1 LKAGLFSAVVTAFII
16 ESYKALKQDPS
27 QVLLSR
33 ILVQLEGRV
42 NGTEI
47 LTIPKFTPTHSD
59 IRVNILWFLSL
70 IFSLTTVLI
79 GIIALQWL
87 REHLR
92 PHTDLEPQIAF
103 SLHHLNV
110 ESLDRWYLPQIFTA
124 LPLLLQLALVLFL
137 DGILDFLWSLNST
150 VAIPIA
156 FAVGLSLFFLL
167 WTTVLPTTQAL
178 LLFLPRLPWGKTL
191 RSPCPYRS
199 PQSWA
204 FHRSVQPLVAIFLS
218 IFGDFNEESQDIVSH
233 SMISGKDR
241 DLYYEGSTSSR
252 QRRPTN
258 LIFGP
263 NPSHSWAKL
272 GIAWLFQRDLDFMA
286 INPESTK
293 KTDINEDI
301 RPVPMY
307 DVVQAVTSIG
317 ENGSSRDNLLAHHCV
332 QPIVQC
338 NKSDGSYMWYL
349 SHLID
354 YWALDSDRADALSV
368 DALMHHNAL
377 SFHCRM
383 WSGQLDGVRTSV
395 QQLFVNIT
403 RPMFADGAIRLDD
416 IWTGTYSPLR
426 HCNVNEMPCMCM
438 GYSLFN
444 RISNLR
450 ISYWNF

>member
-1 LKAGLFSAVVTAFII
+1 VVTAFII

-27 QVLLSR
+27 EVLLSR
-33 ILVQLEGRV
+33 ILAQFEGRV
-42 NGTEI
+42 NGTDI
-47 LTIPKFTPTHSD
+47 LTTPTFTPTHSD
-59 IRVNILWFLSL
+59 IHVNILWFLSL
-70 IFSLTTVLI
+70 IFSLTTVLV

-92 PHTDLEPQIAF
+92 PHADLEPQIAF

-110 ESLDRWYLPQIFTA
+110 ESVDRWYLPQIFTA

-137 DGILDFLWSLNST
+137 VGVIEFLWSLNST

-156 FAVGLSLFFLL
+156 VAVGLSLSFLL
-167 WTTVLPTTQAL
+167 WTTVLPTMQAL
-178 LLFLPRLPWGKTL
+178 LLFLPRLPWGNMP

-218 IFGDFNEESQDIVSH
+218 IFGDFNEESRDIVSH
-233 SMISGKDR
+233 SMTLEKDR
-241 DLYYEGSTSSR
+241 YLSKFDESTSSR
-252 QRRPTN
+252 QRRPAN

-272 GIAWLFQRDLDFMA
+272 GIAWLFQRDLDYMA

-317 ENGSSRDNLLAHHCV
+317 ENGPSQDNLLAHHCI

-349 SHLID
+349 SHLVNFWD
-354 YWALDSDRADALSV
+354 LGSDRADALSV
-368 DALMHHNAL
+368 DALMHHNTL
-377 SFHCRM
+377 SFHDRM
-383 WSGQLDGVRTSV
+383 WSGQLEDVRTFV

-403 RPMFADGAIRLDD
+403 RTMFSDSAIRLDD
-416 IWTGTYSPLR
+416 IWAGIHSPLR
-426 HCNVNEMPCMCM
+426 YWNADEVPGMCM
-438 GYSLFN
+438 GYTLFN
-444 RISNLR
+444 RISN
-450 ISYWNF
+450 